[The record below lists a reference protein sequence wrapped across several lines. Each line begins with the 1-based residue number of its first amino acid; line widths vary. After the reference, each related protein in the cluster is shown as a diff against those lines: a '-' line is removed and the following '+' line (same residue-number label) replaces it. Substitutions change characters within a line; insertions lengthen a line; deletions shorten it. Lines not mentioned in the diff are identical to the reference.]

1 MTDIGFAEVA
11 GDWRVDPAS
20 AAVTLL
26 VVVAY
31 VRGVLRLRSRGRSWP
46 ITRSVAFA
54 ISVAALVVAT
64 QSGIG
69 RYDTERLTVH
79 MIQHLLLGMVVPFA
93 FVASAPLTLAL
104 QSGRSGTRALV
115 RRALRSRVARVLSHP
130 VVTWVIF
137 GGGLVLIYF
146 TPLLELS
153 AGNDAVHLL
162 VHAHLVLAGS
172 LFLTGLVGADV
183 LPHPLGHGARLLAA
197 LTAVPF
203 HAFLGLAMLSATT
216 PLAPEA
222 YPMLTDQRAAAGLLW
237 GMGELFTLAVAAV
250 VVRRWY
256 LADQREGA
264 RLDRRHEAVGGG
276 A

>member
-11 GDWRVDPAS
+11 TDWRLDPSS
-20 AAVTLL
+20 AVVVVLA
-26 VVVAY
+26 VVAY
-31 VRGVLRLRSRGRSWP
+31 VRGVLRLRDRGRRWP
-46 ITRSVAFA
+46 LPRTVAFA
-54 ISVAALVVAT
+54 LSMIALVVAT
-64 QSGIG
+64 QSGVG

-93 FVASAPLTLAL
+93 FVASGPLTLAL
-104 QSGRSGTRALV
+104 QSGRSGTRSVL
-115 RRALRSRVARVLSHP
+115 RRALQHPATRVISHP
-130 VVTWVIF
+130 VVTWVVF

-146 TPLLELS
+146 TPLLGLS
-153 AGNDAVHLL
+153 VRNDVVHLL

-203 HAFLGLAMLSATT
+203 HAFLGLAMLSATA

-222 YPMLTDQRAAAGLLW
+222 YPVLSDQRTAAGLLW

-256 LADQREGA
+256 LADLREGA
-264 RLDRRHEAVGGG
+264 RLDRRHEAVSGD